1 MRVREYGEADR
12 PALVEQFQ
20 ALNQYEDLIS
30 GDRGTDRP
38 GAIDSLDTALRRVRD
53 SSGSALVTEHQ
64 GQVVGLLFVV
74 IEADA
79 VFARAELRQ
88 HAHVAE
94 FFVRDA
100 ARGAGVGRAL
110 LGAAEQ
116 FTAAR
121 GLTRLTVDVLSD
133 NSDALA
139 AYARLGFTAYSS
151 SLSKPVQV
159 S

>member
-1 MRVREYGEADR
+1 MRVREYVEADR
-12 PALVEQFQ
+12 AALVEQFQ

-30 GDRGTDRP
+30 GDRRTDRP

-53 SSGSALVTEHQ
+53 SSGSALVAEHQ

-74 IEADA
+74 IETDA
-79 VFARAELRQ
+79 VFVRAELRQ
-88 HAHVAE
+88 HAHVAD

-100 ARGAGVGRAL
+100 ERGAGVGRAL

-121 GLTRLTVDVLSD
+121 GLMRLTVNVLSG
-133 NSDALA
+133 NSGALA
-139 AYARLGFTAYSS
+139 AYARLGFTAYST
-151 SLSKPVQV
+151 SLSKPIQV